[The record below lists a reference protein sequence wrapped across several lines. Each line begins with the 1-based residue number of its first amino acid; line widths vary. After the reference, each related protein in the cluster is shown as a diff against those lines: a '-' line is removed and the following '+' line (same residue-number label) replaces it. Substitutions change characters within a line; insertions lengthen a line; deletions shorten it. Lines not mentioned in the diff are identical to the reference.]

1 MRLSWPC
8 LFKLFQILLNLLH
21 VYMTISLACKFY
33 LIFLYGLCRIP
44 HQGHVTVQPVYTLSI
59 YTVCIS
65 LQVHGHW
72 RSICSCSQYVVIHAF
87 PLSVRK
93 WVQVDTDCFIFSL
106 CKIPYAKGTQDYF
119 IIVTVYAYHLF
130 WILAV
135 SFDIETMHTHGYE
148 FEASWYF
155 MWAF

>member
-8 LFKLFQILLNLLH
+8 RFKLFQILLNLLH
-21 VYMTISLACKFY
+21 VYMTISLACKCY

-44 HQGHVTVQPVYTLSI
+44 HHGHVTVQPVYTLSI

-65 LQVHGHW
+65 TGAWSLKVYMFLQP
-72 RSICSCSQYVVIHAF
+72 ICSNPF